1 MSSSTTDTK
10 LLAFYEIARLANLND
25 HPDLVKSPSFQSAKE
40 LFEKREPYLR
50 EVFGNSGTPDKY
62 FKMRLES
69 HLTEQGASWES
80 VWAEYAPES
89 LKTFPLPPG
98 SL

>member
-1 MSSSTTDTK
+1 MPSSDTDTK

-25 HPDLVKSPSFQSAKE
+25 HPDLVKSPLFQRAKE

-50 EVFGNSGTPDKY
+50 EVFGNTGTPDKY

-69 HLTEQGASWES
+69 HLTEQGKSWED
-80 VWAEYAPES
+80 VWAECAPES
-89 LKTFPLPPG
+89 LKQFPLPPG
-98 SL
+98 SI